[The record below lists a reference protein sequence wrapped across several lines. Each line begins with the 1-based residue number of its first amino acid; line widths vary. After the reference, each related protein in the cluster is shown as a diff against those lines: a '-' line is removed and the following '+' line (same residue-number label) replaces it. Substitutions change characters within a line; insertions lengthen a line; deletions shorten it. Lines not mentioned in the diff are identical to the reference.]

1 MKTDEIDP
9 FESFKHSGDYGS
21 LVHAKLEDVITNGT
35 PSLTASVIRKVLEN
49 LIITEWLA
57 EAGGVDIGDQAKR
70 TLVQK
75 EYQSIQ
81 EELDRAVGEFIGSI
95 LSREGG

>member
-1 MKTDEIDP
+1 MKTNDIDP
-9 FESFKHSGDYGS
+9 FESFEHSGDYGA
-21 LVHAKLEDVITNGT
+21 LVHAKLEDVIKNGT

-49 LIITEWLA
+49 LIITELLA
-57 EAGGVDIGDQAKR
+57 ESGGVDIGDLAKR
-70 TLVQK
+70 SLVQK
-75 EYQSIQ
+75 EHQSIQ